1 MITLF
6 GIAINLCFILLP
18 LLALIALLVAYVREK
33 SKPKAKDY
41 IIMVGFDLDYMD
53 KVVKAKMEKVIE
65 KRGALEHDRVYR
77 ISETGLH
84 LDVKVK
90 VINAEVGIVYEI
102 NKYHPWKQRPLQ

>member
-6 GIAINLCFILLP
+6 GIAINLTILVLSA
-18 LLALIALLVAYVREK
+18 LALIALIVAYVREK

-41 IIMVGFDLDYMD
+41 VIMVGFDLDYMEET
-53 KVVKAKMEKVIE
+53 VKAKMEKVIE
-65 KRGALEHDRVYR
+65 KKGALEHDRVYR

-84 LDVKVK
+84 FDVRVT
-90 VINAEVGIVYEI
+90 VINAEEGVVYQI